1 MAKANT
7 DGYMKP
13 SDKSEEIIDLNKSY
27 VKLMADFCRQNSA
40 EFILVSTPSTKNWNC
55 KKHNGIQKLA
65 DELNVKYI
73 DLNTGDTKLD
83 IDWNKDTRDAGDHLN
98 YYGAVK
104 VTDFIGQ
111 YVKENYDMPDN
122 RSNPEY
128 VKWNESLERY
138 LKKVK

>member
-1 MAKANT
+1 M
-7 DGYMKP
+7 
-13 SDKSEEIIDLNKSY
+13 
-27 VKLMADFCRQNSA
+27 
-40 EFILVSTPSTKNWNC
+40 
-55 KKHNGIQKLA
+55 
-65 DELNVKYI
+65 
-73 DLNTGDTKLD
+73 GDTKLD